1 MKKKLA
7 ILLIVAMIVNTS
19 GTITLADAFNNVAPT
34 ETKETDKFFDG
45 LAEEESLSMDTG
57 WIFQN
62 GNIYYLQTEINTTY
76 GKMFTGVQTI
86 DGIKYEFGKNGV
98 LKGLAN

>member
-7 ILLIVAMIVNTS
+7 ILLIVAMIFNTS

-45 LAEEESLSMDTG
+45 LAEEESLSLDGETTENTEEPENDMEKC
-57 WIFQN
+57 
-62 GNIYYLQTEINTTY
+62 LQ
-76 GKMFTGVQTI
+76 
-86 DGIKYEFGKNGV
+86 EFK
-98 LKGLAN
+98 L

>member
-1 MKKKLA
+1 MNRIYYYKD
-7 ILLIVAMIVNTS
+7 
-19 GTITLADAFNNVAPT
+19 GWAFL
-34 ETKETDKFFDG
+34 EYKGTKEWYHFG
-45 LAEEESLSMDTG
+45 LNNIMDTG